1 MVEFGE
7 KVKKLREEK
16 GMTQQTMADQLYV
29 TRQAVSRWECGAR
42 FPDLL
47 TAKKIAQILE
57 VSVDELL
64 SGEELKKS
72 IEKAPVLSAPMSN
85 MIQTILYAVASAA
98 YLLMLVFS
106 LYSFFPAQALKGTPA
121 GEITAVNV
129 ITVIGY
135 LINLCALAAGLVFSA
150 QNSLSPVKTGAVM
163 CTNYI
168 VSAVMFLVILIDMAI
183 RQNGHLGPSGWLDLF
198 IPVLSAACI
207 LAFFGRA
214 GEKLSPVIIY
224 VIAAVSFLEIAQGFI
239 ISLRNMTD
247 LGFAVKSVHFLGKV
261 GLVALLVY
269 QAYTLDRKRKLL

>member
-135 LINLCALAAGLVFSA
+135 LVNLCALAAGLVFSA

-224 VIAAVSFLEIAQGFI
+224 VIASVSFLELAQGFI

-247 LGFAVKSVHFLGKV
+247 LGFAVKSVHFLGKA

>member
-7 KVKKLREEK
+7 KIKKLREEK

-64 SGEELKKS
+64 SGEELRKS
-72 IEKAPVLSAPMSN
+72 VEKAPVLAAPMPN

-98 YLLMLVFS
+98 YLLMFLFS
-106 LYSFFPAQALKGTPA
+106 LYSFYSAQAMKGTPA

-129 ITVIGY
+129 FTAIGY
-135 LINLCALAAGLVFSA
+135 FINLCALAAGLVFSVR
-150 QNSLSPVKTGAVM
+150 NSLSPAKTGAVM
-163 CTNYI
+163 CMNYI
-168 VSAVMFLVILIDMAI
+168 VSAMTFLVVLADMAI
-183 RQNGHLGPSGWLDLF
+183 KQNGHMGLSGWLDLF
-198 IPVLSAACI
+198 IPVLSAVCI
-207 LAFFGRA
+207 LVFFSRR

-224 VIAAVSFLEIAQGFI
+224 VTAAVSFIMIAQGFR

-247 LGFAVKSVHFLGKV
+247 LGFAVRSVHLLGKA
-261 GLVALLVY
+261 GLVLLLVY
-269 QAYTLDRKRKLL
+269 QAYVLGRKRKML

>member
-72 IEKAPVLSAPMSN
+72 IERDPVLSAPVSN

-106 LYSFFPAQALKGTPA
+106 LYSFYPAQALKGTPA
-121 GEITAVNV
+121 RKITAINVITAV
-129 ITVIGY
+129 GY

-150 QNSLSPVKTGAVM
+150 RNSLSAAKTGAVM

-168 VSAVMFLVILIDMAI
+168 ISSLTFLAVLMDMTI
-183 RQNGHLGPSGWLDLF
+183 KQNGHMGLSGWLDLF
-198 IPVLSAACI
+198 IPVLSAVCI
-207 LAFFGRA
+207 LVFFSRR

-224 VIAAVSFLEIAQGFI
+224 VTAAVSFIEIAQGFI

-247 LGFAVKSVHFLGKV
+247 LGFAVTSVHLLGKA
-261 GLVALLVY
+261 GLVVLLVY

>member
-72 IEKAPVLSAPMSN
+72 IERDPVLSAPVSN

-106 LYSFFPAQALKGTPA
+106 LYSFYPAQALKGTPA
-121 GEITAVNV
+121 GKITAINVITAV
-129 ITVIGY
+129 GY

-150 QNSLSPVKTGAVM
+150 RNSLSAAKTGAVM

-168 VSAVMFLVILIDMAI
+168 VSSLTFLAVLMDMTI
-183 RQNGHLGPSGWLDLF
+183 KQNGLSGWLDLF
-198 IPVLSAACI
+198 IPVLSAVCI
-207 LAFFGRA
+207 LVFFSRR

-224 VIAAVSFLEIAQGFI
+224 VTAAVSFIEIAQGFI
-239 ISLRNMTD
+239 IALRNMTD
-247 LGFAVKSVHFLGKV
+247 LGFAVTSVHLLGKA
-261 GLVALLVY
+261 GLVVLLVY

>member
-1 MVEFGE
+1 MVEFGK

-72 IEKAPVLSAPMSN
+72 IERDPVLSAPVSN

-106 LYSFFPAQALKGTPA
+106 LYSFYPAQALKGTPA
-121 GEITAVNV
+121 GKITAINVITAV
-129 ITVIGY
+129 GY
-135 LINLCALAAGLVFSA
+135 LINLCALATGLVFSA
-150 QNSLSPVKTGAVM
+150 RNSLSAAKTGAVM

-168 VSAVMFLVILIDMAI
+168 ISSLTFLAVLMI
-183 RQNGHLGPSGWLDLF
+183 
-198 IPVLSAACI
+198 
-207 LAFFGRA
+207 
-214 GEKLSPVIIY
+214 
-224 VIAAVSFLEIAQGFI
+224 
-239 ISLRNMTD
+239 
-247 LGFAVKSVHFLGKV
+247 
-261 GLVALLVY
+261 
-269 QAYTLDRKRKLL
+269 

>member
-16 GMTQQTMADQLYV
+16 GMTQQTMADKLYV

-72 IEKAPVLSAPMSN
+72 IERDPVLSAPVSN

-106 LYSFFPAQALKGTPA
+106 LYSFYPAQALKGTPA
-121 GEITAVNV
+121 GKITAINVITAV
-129 ITVIGY
+129 GY

-150 QNSLSPVKTGAVM
+150 RNSLSAAKTG
-163 CTNYI
+163 I
-168 VSAVMFLVILIDMAI
+168 IDVPCGSHGYDNKTE
-183 RQNGHLGPSGWLDLF
+183 RPYGPVRLAGSVYSRIICGMY
-198 IPVLSAACI
+198 PCI
-207 LAFFGRA
+207 FQQTRGKAFSCHYLCDCRR
-214 GEKLSPVIIY
+214 V
-224 VIAAVSFLEIAQGFI
+224 
-239 ISLRNMTD
+239 
-247 LGFAVKSVHFLGKV
+247 VH
-261 GLVALLVY
+261 
-269 QAYTLDRKRKLL
+269 